1 MLSLQ
6 RDSMKPLYLTLL
18 IALTILSC
26 KKEVAVD
33 EGDIAFIG
41 GEIINPNDNKVI
53 LLKSDKVLD
62 TILLD
67 KDNRFLYKI
76 KNLESGLYKFYLQA
90 YHSVEFQLALLE
102 PNDSI
107 IFRLNTIDFDE
118 SLVYTGQGAKKNNFL
133 MNMYLKNEAENEKVL
148 RFSQLPPKEFEKR
161 LDSFRT
167 IRNTELTE
175 FISKNDPSDLFK
187 EIAEANIDYNYYLS
201 KEIYPFA
208 YYGDNEVKN
217 LNALPDDFY
226 NYRKDIDY
234 NNNLLKDYFT
244 YYTFLRYHFRNLA
257 LSEHL
262 KRSNDSV
269 FNRKSLDYNLL
280 KINLIDSL
288 VANKEIKE
296 PLLGMSAINF
306 INNTDNLDDID
317 IFIDSYD
324 NKSKNDYEK
333 KHIFKLVDALNK
345 LKPGNKIP
353 NIDLKNFNNDKVSLR
368 SIIKQPTVVY
378 FWTHNYRSHFKE
390 SHEKA
395 KELKEKYP
403 EIDFISINLDDKS
416 LKSNAMLLKQ
426 YNFSTSNE
434 FQFMDPKEGKN
445 VLAISPLTKVMIID
459 KDGTIVKNHSN
470 LFSIF
475 FEQELLALLNK

>member
-1 MLSLQ
+1 
-6 RDSMKPLYLTLL
+6 MKPIYLTLL
-18 IALTILSC
+18 IAITMLSC
-26 KKEVAVD
+26 KKDITVD

-67 KDNRFLYKI
+67 KNNRFLYKI

-161 LDSFRT
+161 LDSFRS
-167 IRNTELTE
+167 IRNTELTA
-175 FISKNDPSDLFK
+175 FISKNNPSDLFK
-187 EIAEANIDYNYYLS
+187 EIADANINYNYYLS

-217 LNALPDDFY
+217 LNALPKDFY
-226 NYRKDIDY
+226 NYRNKIDY

-262 KRSNDSV
+262 KQSNDST
-269 FNRKSLDYNLL
+269 FNRKSLSYNLL
-280 KINLIDSL
+280 KLNLIDSL
-288 VANKEIKE
+288 VDNKTIKE

-306 INNTDNLDDID
+306 INNTDNLEDID
-317 IFIDSYD
+317 LFIKSYD
-324 NKSKNDYEK
+324 SKSSDEYEK

-353 NIDLKNFNNDKVSLR
+353 DIGLKSFKDQQINLQ
-368 SIIKQPTVVY
+368 SIIKRPSVIY
-378 FWTHNYRSHFKE
+378 FWTHDYRSHFKE

-403 EIDFISINLDDKS
+403 EIDFISINLDSKA
-416 LKSNAMLLKQ
+416 LKANAMLLKQ
-426 YNFSTSNE
+426 YNFSTHNE
-434 FQFMDPKEGKN
+434 FQFINPKEGKN
-445 VLAISPLTKVMIID
+445 TLAISPLTKVMILD
-459 KDGTIVKNHSN
+459 KDGTIVKNHTN